1 MWHLISTR
9 NKQKISGQ
17 SNTCIFFLADSPY
30 CSGRSFELYMSRLH
44 PENNKLWQRPRAS
57 FFSTDDIWYCNEPV
71 GEKKLTVFMSELSKS
86 APLSQ
91 IYTNHS
97 IRATGPTILSKNK
110 YGPVQIMAVTGHK
123 SVQSLTVY
131 YKRVDNEEKIRMGQ
145 TLSENLVKKSNQT
158 AALPSTAVLALPAPD
173 AEKTS
178 CNQLA
183 LHYLALKAM
192 QMFFS
197 LNLHV

>member
-1 MWHLISTR
+1 
-9 NKQKISGQ
+9 
-17 SNTCIFFLADSPY
+17 
-30 CSGRSFELYMSRLH
+30 MSRLH

-57 FFSTDDIWYCNEPV
+57 FFSTNDIWYCNEPV

-97 IRATGPTILSKNK
+97 IRATGATILSKNM

-173 AEKTS
+173 AEQTS

-183 LHYLALKAM
+183 LHLPNTESSANIL
-192 QMFFS
+192 QS
-197 LNLHV
+197 QPTCIVQNVNENV